1 MFLKYQLFYLNQTPI
16 RPTCVASCGIW
27 EVVWN
32 FSVRIFSLATVDTLM
47 SKENADQL
55 TVQLEEADTILHS
68 DNIQIYPYILNDS
81 SASTIRDEV
90 GLPPKRITKMKEST
104 EGKISA
110 AVNLVDAW
118 EDLVDHL
125 DYIEDPSD
133 IDNPEEI
140 LEAAI
145 HIAETLDK
153 QDV

>member
-1 MFLKYQLFYLNQTPI
+1 
-16 RPTCVASCGIW
+16 
-27 EVVWN
+27 
-32 FSVRIFSLATVDTLM
+32 M